1 MKDIATDKINEIL
14 YDNLMRNYPDF
25 VLILDLDGGI
35 IEVSENFFI
44 LFGEE
49 NTKIFK
55 GKMLIDYIIE
65 EDKNDFLMQL
75 SKIRENKF
83 IKMKEFEFLKKDGSN
98 FIGELSLSIIQANEG
113 SLDFLLGIMRDIT
126 NQKMIEK
133 ELIKSKQMFQLVMD
147 NIPQLISWKDTNSIY
162 MGCNQN
168 FARVAGLDEP
178 TLIIGKSDYELPWKI
193 SESESFY
200 EIDQLVMDTD
210 K

>member
-1 MKDIATDKINEIL
+1 MNNYYLVKDFINSIDIIIKLTTFKIRLKLNVFDDNMKDIATDKINEIL

-44 LFGEE
+44 LFDEE
-49 NTKIFK
+49 NAKIFK

-83 IKMKEFEFLKKDGSN
+83 IKMKEFEFLKKEGPN

-113 SLDFLLGIMRDIT
+113 SQDFLLGIIRDIT

-162 MGCNQN
+162 MG
-168 FARVAGLDEP
+168 
-178 TLIIGKSDYELPWKI
+178 
-193 SESESFY
+193 
-200 EIDQLVMDTD
+200 
-210 K
+210 

>member
-1 MKDIATDKINEIL
+1 LNNYYLVKDFINSIDIIIKLTTFKIRLKLNVFDDNMKDIATDKINEIL

-44 LFGEE
+44 LFDEE
-49 NTKIFK
+49 NAKIFK

-83 IKMKEFEFLKKDGSN
+83 IKMKEFEFLKKEGPN

-113 SLDFLLGIMRDIT
+113 SQDFLLGIIRDIT

-162 MGCNQN
+162 MG
-168 FARVAGLDEP
+168 
-178 TLIIGKSDYELPWKI
+178 
-193 SESESFY
+193 
-200 EIDQLVMDTD
+200 
-210 K
+210 